1 MPVEREPRLYFFGG
15 LGKYPSFITSAGEK
29 ATSLA
34 VLVFCSFVIFEPLKR
49 KTCIMTGF
57 QNSPQQE

>member
-1 MPVEREPRLYFFGG
+1 
-15 LGKYPSFITSAGEK
+15 
-29 ATSLA
+29 
-34 VLVFCSFVIFEPLKR
+34 VFCSFVIFEPLKR